1 MGLKSI
7 VPLVRILIPPPERPA
22 TRFLWAISAAEKP
35 SIGGLFSFWL
45 RTAKS
50 GEGPIFPR
58 MGGFSPNLWT
68 AEIQYGLESYLISGG
83 CEGAGDVHFEIDV
96 G

>member
-1 MGLKSI
+1 M
-7 VPLVRILIPPPERPA
+7 A
-22 TRFLWAISAAEKP
+22 
-35 SIGGLFSFWL
+35 
-45 RTAKS
+45 
-50 GEGPIFPR
+50 
-58 MGGFSPNLWT
+58 GFSPDLWT